1 MHEKTTNT
9 SSPELDIRSRI
20 IQAAAALI
28 EQEGREAAT
37 TRAVATAAGVQA
49 PAIYR
54 LFGDKRGL
62 LDVVAEH
69 TLNTYVS
76 EKSTRSPHPDPIQD
90 LRNGWDL
97 HVAFG
102 LAHPEVFAILA
113 DDPQSDQT
121 SPAVALGNG
130 ILRRRVRR
138 IAQSGQLRTSENRA
152 IDLLRSMSVGTVRTL
167 LGQPENI
174 RDLGLSVA
182 ARDAVIVAIT
192 GETNVPPDS
201 GVGGAAAALRSSLD
215 QTPVLSDGEKLLL
228 EELLDRISR
237 GN

>member
-1 MHEKTTNT
+1 MHERTTNIA
-9 SSPELDIRSRI
+9 SPEPDIRSRI

-28 EQEGREAAT
+28 EQDGREAAT

-54 LFGDKRGL
+54 IFGDKRGL
-62 LDVVAEH
+62 LDAVAEH
-69 TLNTYVS
+69 TLNTYVND
-76 EKSTRSPHPDPIQD
+76 KSTRLPHPDPIQD

-102 LAHPEVFAILA
+102 LAHPEVFAILS
-113 DDPQSDQT
+113 DDPQSGQT
-121 SPAVALGNG
+121 SSAVALGNEV
-130 ILRRRVRR
+130 LQKRVRR

-152 IDLLRSMSVGTVRTL
+152 IDLLRSMSVGTVRSL
-167 LGQPENI
+167 LSQSENAL
-174 RDLGLSVA
+174 DHGLSDA
-182 ARDAVIVAIT
+182 AREAVIVAIT
-192 GETNVPPDS
+192 GESNVPADS
-201 GVGGAAAALRSSLD
+201 GVSGAAVTLRSSLD
-215 QTPVLSDGEKLLL
+215 QTSVLSDGEKLLL